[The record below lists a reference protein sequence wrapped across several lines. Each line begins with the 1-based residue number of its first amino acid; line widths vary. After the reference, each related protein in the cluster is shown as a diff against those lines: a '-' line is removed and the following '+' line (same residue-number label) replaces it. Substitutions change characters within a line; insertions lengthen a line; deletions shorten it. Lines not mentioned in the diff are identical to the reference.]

1 VINIAIKDG
10 CVRLTERGKKII
22 KFSLFFRKNL
32 LPKRRLIMGKYTDDL
47 TNPYR
52 DSKKEFDYACN

>member
-22 KFSLFFRKNL
+22 KFSLFFRKNF
-32 LPKRRLIMGKYTDDL
+32 LPKRRLIMGNYTDEL
-47 TNPYR
+47 TNPFR
-52 DSKKEFDYACN
+52 NSNKEFDYGCE